1 MSIKDL
7 FIKPQPETREVQL
20 TDYSHSGLNIVNFHS
35 NSYMSLS
42 AIYSAIELISNTL
55 AQIPIEVKQRD
66 ENNKVSTLKE
76 HSIRFALRNSQLTH
90 YMLIKCSV
98 SDMLRHGN
106 GFIYLNRAKDGTVID
121 LQYIPATDVVIYYNK
136 KTRKVYY
143 SVQNIGK
150 VEPNDIM
157 HFYLRSDDG
166 INGISVLKYAARAVE
181 LSNYVENTA
190 LDFYAKSGMTT
201 GLLKSK
207 VPMLGK
213 QAADAMQLVTGEI
226 NTTKS
231 NNLVKFLPFDL
242 DYITLSTTPLDSQLI
257 ESRKFN
263 IAEVA
268 RYLCVPLSLLQGDQI
283 NNIENVNI
291 QFLVQCIQPILT
303 LFEEEF
309 NRKLITPS
317 ESNNIFID
325 FDENELLR
333 TNKQSTADYLS
344 KLVSSG
350 VISKNEARA
359 MLGLNAVDG
368 ADTLTVAYSD
378 IAQNSV
384 KNDIDK

>member
-90 YMLIKCSV
+90 YMLIKCAV

-106 GFIYLNRAKDGTVID
+106 GFIYLNRAKDGTVTE
-121 LQYIPATDVVIYYNK
+121 LQYIPATDVVIYYNR

-157 HFYLRSDDG
+157 HFYLRSDYG
-166 INGISVLKYAARAVE
+166 INGIIVLKYAARAVE

-201 GLLKSK
+201 GLLKAK

-213 QAADAMQLVTGEI
+213 QANDAKAYVTGEI

-231 NNLVKFLPFDL
+231 NNLVKFIPFDL

-268 RYLCVPLSLLQGDQI
+268 RYLCVPLSLLQGD
-283 NNIENVNI
+283 
-291 QFLVQCIQPILT
+291 
-303 LFEEEF
+303 
-309 NRKLITPS
+309 
-317 ESNNIFID
+317 
-325 FDENELLR
+325 
-333 TNKQSTADYLS
+333 
-344 KLVSSG
+344 
-350 VISKNEARA
+350 
-359 MLGLNAVDG
+359 
-368 ADTLTVAYSD
+368 
-378 IAQNSV
+378 
-384 KNDIDK
+384 